1 MKTLKWFWWIALLA
15 IGFKMY
21 NLLSAGPK
29 GSNPSEMESFVGIL
43 FAFVL
48 ISAVLIVFW
57 VFGRAKE
64 KVTEKI
70 AERNNSGRQQ

>member
-1 MKTLKWFWWIALLA
+1 MKTLKWFWWVALLA
-15 IGFKMY
+15 IGFKTY

-48 ISAVLIVFW
+48 ISAALIVFW
-57 VFGRAKE
+57 IIGRAKE
-64 KVTEKI
+64 KVAGKI
-70 AERNNSGRQQ
+70 AARKNSG